1 MLVPPRQRDRHRP
14 PWRGSRRRAI
24 AAFALGILA
33 SAAVPGAAV
42 ASSTPG
48 LAPFVPVR
56 VLVAAGSNPLPLTD
70 AEVRVVSSRRSGRP
84 TTFAVGHTYG
94 QGLALASP
102 VRGRQIPQ
110 RFTVR
115 TSGGFIN
122 GKRFR
127 GSMMGEVN
135 LASNGAAAP
144 VIVNLA
150 TTLSAMYCR
159 RHPKLATAA
168 CERRTAQLLD
178 IPPGLNLGTDQL
190 AEQYVSA
197 RKLIGEARHHGGLL
211 GYLPRLVRKMNKRP
225 QLGAPRF
232 RAPASQ
238 AFVGE
243 PLPGIARL
251 RGPANSVLRGEA
263 PLLTVGAGVAGFF
276 GKLFEYANKAKGAVT
291 LVNYIG
297 DILGF
302 AGSGESA
309 AAKTSE
315 ELEEMNAAL
324 NKISSQL
331 AELKAQ
337 IAELKAVMEQAAYST
352 IALDAAKNVEAI
364 ADATSSYQA
373 VVQEATQI
381 SCGEYSTGA
390 SKRVRA
396 ESKCSSPVS
405 PSEACTAAAEAANE
419 GLHKACVHL
428 GDLPLPPNASHYYSE
443 AGSPA
448 EARHSL
454 IGEFI
459 WEITQ
464 NNPFNDSDIQSL
476 AADTIGVGGTDGIWQ
491 YGSSWLLREQSFLDT
506 TDDKQLQGLV
516 GYYLGAYAAGLTMRS
531 AYYGFEQIPATTY
544 ESAIEHDLGD
554 YLDLVGAAPSP
565 LPAGTVIELNN
576 GTMWSGQMGSIQTLA
591 NYKTLAAKGASITLP
606 QQTDENGN
614 IPNNAPGSRS
624 PALANGETIANW
636 AAADNEALGKLAS
649 AVPSSESNK
658 ANYLADEGVFSG
670 QLLSN
675 SSHAAIFAPREVFVW
690 PSGMG
695 LHVAGYEQEF
705 GEVSINGK
713 CTLPGGGCFAPT
725 WASGEELETFDL
737 ASGNGMVKALGAGT
751 GNVNWLHFPNCKL
764 NNFKNAVQCEA
775 DYETHLPLAPGM
787 TLPVLYD
794 RTPVTT
800 GKEPE
805 CYYYPPAGSSNACR
819 A

>member
-1 MLVPPRQRDRHRP
+1 MLTSPRDRTRP
-14 PWRGSRRRAI
+14 RLGRRALAI
-24 AAFALGILA
+24 AALALCVVA
-33 SAAVPGAAV
+33 SAAAPAAAPAASLPG
-42 ASSTPG
+42 SIS
-48 LAPFVPVR
+48 FVPVR
-56 VLVAAGSNPLPLTD
+56 VLVAAGSNPLPLTG
-70 AEVRVVSSRRSGRP
+70 ATVRIVSARHGAHA
-84 TTFAVGHTYG
+84 TTLAVGHSYG
-94 QGLALASP
+94 QGLALVAP
-102 VRGRQIPQ
+102 VHGRQIPQ

-122 GKRFR
+122 GRQFR

-135 LASNGAAAP
+135 LAGNGAAAP

-150 TTLSAMYCR
+150 TTLSAMYCE
-159 RHPKLATAA
+159 RHPKLSTAA
-168 CERRTAQLLD
+168 CETRAAQLLD

-190 AEQYVSA
+190 SEQYVDA
-197 RKLIGEARHHGGLL
+197 RKLIGEARHHGGLFR
-211 GYLPRLVRKMNKRP
+211 YLPKLVTKMNKRP
-225 QLGAPRF
+225 SLGAPRF
-232 RAPASQ
+232 RSTGSQ
-238 AFVGE
+238 TFVAE

-251 RGPANSVLRGEA
+251 RGPANAVLRGEA
-263 PLLTVGAGVAGFF
+263 LPLTLGAGVSGFF
-276 GKLFEYANKAKGAVT
+276 GKLLEYANKTKGAIT

-302 AGSGESA
+302 ASSGESA
-309 AAKTSE
+309 AAKTAE
-315 ELEEMNAAL
+315 ELEEINAAL
-324 NKISSQL
+324 NKISSQI
-331 AELKAQ
+331 AELKVQ

-381 SCGEYSTGA
+381 SCGEYSAGS
-390 SKRVRA
+390 SKRFRG
-396 ESKCSSPVS
+396 ESKCSNPVS
-405 PSEACTAAAEAANE
+405 PSEACTAAAESANE

-428 GDLPLPPNASHYYSE
+428 GDLPLPPNSSHYYSE

-459 WEITQ
+459 WEMTQ

-491 YGSSWLLREQSFLDT
+491 YGSSWLLHEQPFLDT
-506 TDDKQLQGLV
+506 NDDKQLQGLV

-531 AYYGFEQIPATTY
+531 AYYSFEQIPATTY

-554 YLDLVGAAPSP
+554 YVDLVGAAPSP

-576 GTMWSGQMGSIQTLA
+576 GTMWSGQMGSIQSLA
-591 NYKTLAAKGASITLP
+591 NYKTLAAKGATITLP

-614 IPNNAPGSRS
+614 IPNNAPEAHT
-624 PALANGETIANW
+624 PTLANGETITNW
-636 AAADNEALGKLAS
+636 AAAGNETLGKLAS
-649 AVPSSESNK
+649 SVPSSESNK
-658 ANYLADEGVFSG
+658 ANYLADEDLFSG

-675 SSHAAIFAPREVFVW
+675 SSHAALFSPREVFVW
-690 PSGMG
+690 PSGIG
-695 LHVAGYEQEF
+695 LHVAGYEDEF
-705 GEVSINGK
+705 GEVSIYGK
-713 CTLPGGGCFAPT
+713 CTLPGGGCYAPT
-725 WASGEELETFDL
+725 WASGEELEAFDL
-737 ASGNGMVKALGAGT
+737 ADGSGMVKALGAGT
-751 GNVNWLHFPNCKL
+751 GNVNWLHWPDCKI

-775 DYETHLPLAPGM
+775 DYERYLPLATGM

-805 CYYYPPAGSSNACR
+805 CYYYPPAGGSNACK